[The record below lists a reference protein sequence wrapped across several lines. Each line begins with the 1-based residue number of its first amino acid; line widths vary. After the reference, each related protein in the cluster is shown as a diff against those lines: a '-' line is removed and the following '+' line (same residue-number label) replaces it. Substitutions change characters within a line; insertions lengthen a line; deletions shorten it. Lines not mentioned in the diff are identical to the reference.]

1 MSQQLAGKVAIITG
15 SASGLGRAT
24 AERFVEEGAQVV
36 IADLDN
42 ERGEELADQ
51 LGSSTRF
58 KSTDVSEPDQ
68 IQDLV
73 DFSVAHFGGLD
84 IMFNNAGVSQKM
96 YSRFIDDDLEDFHQ
110 VVNVNLLGV
119 MVGSQRAARYMK
131 DHGGGSII
139 NNASVAGHLAG
150 FGMMSY
156 RSVKAAVLH
165 FTKCI
170 AMDFAEYGIRVNSIS
185 PGNIQTEMSAFPV
198 PGMTPE
204 QIEKIK
210 EAVTPVRM
218 AGQPLKRH
226 GKPLDIANAAL
237 FLASDMS
244 AQITGLE
251 ITVDGGATAGDPVNH
266 FEAFMAARSKVMA
279 ELKNAGQ

>member
-1 MSQQLAGKVAIITG
+1 MSKQLAGKTAIITG
-15 SASGLGRAT
+15 GASGLGRAT
-24 AERFVEEGAQVV
+24 VERFIEEGAQVV
-36 IADLDN
+36 VADVDK
-42 ERGEELADQ
+42 ERGEELAEK
-51 LGSSTRF
+51 LGNSARF
-58 KSTDVSEPDQ
+58 KSTDVSDAEQ
-68 IQDLV
+68 IQELV
-73 DFSVAHFGGLD
+73 DFAVSEFDGLD
-84 IMFNNAGVSQKM
+84 IMFNNAGVSQAM
-96 YSRFIDDDLEDFHQ
+96 CSRFIDDDLKDFRK
-110 VVNVNLLGV
+110 VVDVNLFGV
-119 MVGSQRAARYMK
+119 MAGCQRAARYMK

-156 RSVKAAVLH
+156 RSIKAAVLH

-198 PGMTPE
+198 PGMSPE

-226 GKPLDIANAAL
+226 GKPQDIANAAL

-266 FEAFMAARSKVMA
+266 FEAFMAARAKVM
-279 ELKNAGQ
+279 EEIKNSEQ